1 MSRPSRASAVH
12 EWHDTAYKSTCGRKP
27 QHVARVT
34 IIRGEITCKSCLQLS
49 TMRTMKVKRLWRQRL
64 TSACAVLGM
73 ALNMLV
79 WL

>member
-1 MSRPSRASAVH
+1 MSRPSKAIAVH

-34 IIRGEITCKSCLQLS
+34 IIPGEITCKSCLQLS
-49 TMRTMKVKRLWRQRL
+49 TRRTMKQKRLWRKRL
-64 TSACAVLGM
+64 ITTTAVLGM
-73 ALNMLV
+73 ALNMLL